1 MGYTED
7 EENEAQHTRH
17 SHAVSGPL
25 EEKKQDIFMSD
36 DTSSPFGVASSAPAV
51 TLDPLRLIRLIQC
64 PQCHKPYTQPVTL
77 PCGHS
82 LCKTCL
88 PQPHQR
94 QHISYPDTPG
104 RRQGYFC
111 PVIGCNWD
119 HPVAECSIDVVLLK
133 FMENLE
139 QQISQRESSWQSFPI
154 RLDCSFPK
162 KEHEGGHPDFITTSD
177 QICGSRLM
185 VTYRLA
191 QKGWLQENV
200 SVSYHF
206 DPQSSARVQSEDEEL
221 IVNLRDKCQKEL
233 DCHVCYN
240 VMCDPVTTPCG
251 HTFCR
256 KCLARVLD
264 HSSLCPICRR
274 HLTLPPSLERQP
286 SNIRILAILEA
297 LCSDLVNLRREAI
310 TLEESGVAGELDT
323 PLFVCT
329 LAFPSMPTFLHIFE
343 PRYRLMIRRA
353 MEGNGQFG
361 MLPYNRYRQ
370 PQGDLGQT
378 EFLHYGTMLRI
389 LNAQTFPDGR
399 SLIETVGVGR
409 FRVLAHGSIDGYT
422 VGRVEKVEDVSMA
435 EEERLEAEDTTV
447 ALAAAPVT
455 PPSTRNRRL
464 STSQAHN
471 QGENALERMSTHQLL
486 AKGIDF
492 IARMQA
498 HSAPWLH
505 QRILD
510 AYGHPPMDAALF
522 PYWFASVLPI
532 AEEEKYLLLK
542 TTSVRERLKM
552 VVGWVR
558 RTEGQRW

>member
-1 MGYTED
+1 MGYAED
-7 EENEAQHTRH
+7 EENEAQRIRH
-17 SHAVSGPL
+17 SHDVSGRPQ
-25 EEKKQDIFMSD
+25 EKKEDTLMTD
-36 DTSSPFGVASSAPAV
+36 DASSPPNVSHFAPAV
-51 TLDPLRLIRLIQC
+51 TFDPLHLIRLIQC

-119 HPVAECSIDVVLLK
+119 HPVAECSIDVVMLK

-139 QQISQRESSWQSFPI
+139 EQISQRGLSWQNTPI
-154 RLDCSFPK
+154 RLEYSIPR
-162 KEHEGGHPDFITTSD
+162 KEDEDGHGELITASD
-177 QICGSRLM
+177 QFCGSRLM
-185 VTYRLA
+185 ATYRFA
-191 QKGWLQENV
+191 QRGWLRENTLAT
-200 SVSYHF
+200 YHF
-206 DPQSSARVQSEDEEL
+206 DLQYSALVQSRDEEL
-221 IVNLRDKCQKEL
+221 IVNLRDKCQKDL

-286 SNIRILAILEA
+286 SNVRILAILEA
-297 LCSDLVNLRREAI
+297 LCSDILSMRKEAI
-310 TLEESGVAGELDT
+310 ALEDSGVAGELDT

-329 LAFPSMPTFLHIFE
+329 LAFPSMPTFLHVFE

-353 MEGNGQFG
+353 LEGNGQFG
-361 MLPYNRYRQ
+361 MLPYNRNRQ
-370 PQGDLGQT
+370 PQGNLGQT
-378 EFLHYGTMLRI
+378 DFLQHGTMLRI

-399 SLIETVGVGR
+399 SLIETVGIGR
-409 FRVLAHGSIDGYT
+409 FRVLAHGSVDGYT
-422 VGRVEKVEDVSMA
+422 VGRVEKIEDVSMA
-435 EEERLEAEDTTV
+435 EEERLEAEETTT
-447 ALAAAPVT
+447 ALAVAPIT
-455 PPSTRNRRL
+455 SPPTRHRRSSTTG
-464 STSQAHN
+464 SHSQD
-471 QGENALERMSTHQLL
+471 ENALERMSTHQLL

-542 TTSVRERLKM
+542 TTSVRERLKI